1 MERQLPNFLLKGG
14 RVVDPASGLD
24 TQLEI
29 RVRDGIVDAI
39 GADLADDGATV
50 LDVSDLIV
58 TPGLIDVHLHL
69 MNGLGAFGADPDVFG
84 VGSGVTTVVDAGSA
98 GHSLVTVFRRYVT
111 DTAKTRALNYVNLAR
126 PGR

>member
-1 MERQLPNFLLKGG
+1 G
-14 RVVDPASGLD
+14 
-24 TQLEI
+24 
-29 RVRDGIVDAI
+29 
-39 GADLADDGATV
+39 
-50 LDVSDLIV
+50 

-111 DTAKTRALNYVNLAR
+111 DTAKTRVLNYVNLSTLGSVTG
-126 PGR
+126 PGYSILADPRLIDEDKIEKAVEDNREIIVGIKVMATGAALDAAGLKQ